1 LTIYS
6 STPRLIIIPS
16 GVRAVP
22 ASILLYGPPGCG
34 KTKLAQA
41 VAGEAQA
48 AFLSIGPSDV
58 LSKFVGESEASVK
71 NLFEKAKSMAMR
83 MESQCA
89 VLFFDEIDALG
100 MSRCGSGG
108 KWGGGGSDDSS
119 SGNSSRR
126 ILAELLIQLSKLS
139 DETAGLKSR
148 KDDGGRLEDN
158 MMIQGSS
165 EQRGVEDCV
174 DVQDNQRKCQ
184 RSEKQ
189 MNSYS
194 SHNYQGSPRPISP
207 ESIDDTNHP
216 LPIRDCKGRPLLGRP
231 SSHHSQP
238 HAPEDTAEYDF
249 PPRPRIIVVA
259 ATNRP
264 EDCDPALLRRFSIRV
279 LVGLPSQRDRKK
291 ILYRLLEGIENT
303 LTPSQLKELAIVTEG
318 WSGSDLESVTREA
331 AMAPI
336 RECLRAAAMLKMKV
350 RNKRKYGQSQEQ
362 SCEFSGNM
370 DANEMARDKLLHGFT
385 KLRPVEM
392 NDFEEAITFWVGDC
406 ADDQE
411 EMMPTMYKKSAA
423 AHYDSESTSSDVEL
437 DNDAQLDE

>member
-1 LTIYS
+1 MFRNLGL
-6 STPRLIIIPS
+6 PPL

-83 MESQCA
+83 MESRCA

-100 MSRCGSGG
+100 MNRCGTGG
-108 KWGGGGSDDSS
+108 SRWGGSDDSS

-126 ILAELLIQLSKLS
+126 ILAELLIQLTKLS
-139 DETAGLKSR
+139 DETGKLEK
-148 KDDGGRLEDN
+148 KKQDDGTGLDN
-158 MMIQGSS
+158 REMSQGN
-165 EQRGVEDCV
+165 EQRVEDCV
-174 DVQDNQRKCQ
+174 DGQENDLKYQ
-184 RSEKQ
+184 RSEKDADSTSLCS
-189 MNSYS
+189 NHYE
-194 SHNYQGSPRPISP
+194 GSPRPISP
-207 ESIDDTNHP
+207 ESMEDANHRQP
-216 LPIRDCKGRPLLGRP
+216 VQDCNKPRSIGHQ
-231 SSHHSQP
+231 SSHSQP
-238 HAPEDTAEYDF
+238 HTHDDTVESHCPHRA
-249 PPRPRIIVVA
+249 RIIVVA

-291 ILYRLLEGIENT
+291 IIRRLLEGVENT
-303 LTPSQLKELAIVTEG
+303 LAPSQLKELATATEG

-350 RNKRKYGQSQEQ
+350 RNKRKFEQSQEQ
-362 SCEFSGNM
+362 SEFSANM
-370 DANEMARDKLLHGFT
+370 DVNDMARDKLLRGFM
-385 KLRPVEM
+385 KLRPVNM
-392 NDFEEAITFWVGDC
+392 KDFEEAITFWVGD
-406 ADDQE
+406 DQE
-411 EMMPTMYKKSAA
+411 EMMPSMSKKSAVT
-423 AHYDSESTSSDVEL
+423 HYDSESTSSSDVEP
-437 DNDAQLDE
+437 DIDEQLDD

>member
-1 LTIYS
+1 MFRNLGF
-6 STPRLIIIPS
+6 PPL

-83 MESQCA
+83 MESRCA

-100 MSRCGSGG
+100 MSRRSTR
-108 KWGGGGSDDSS
+108 WGGSDDSS

-126 ILAELLIQLSKLS
+126 ILAELLIQLTKLS
-139 DETAGLKSR
+139 DETGELEKKTQDDGAGL
-148 KDDGGRLEDN
+148 DN
-158 MMIQGSS
+158 KVMGQGN
-165 EQRGVEDCV
+165 EQRVEDCV
-174 DVQDNQRKCQ
+174 DGQEENNLKYQ
-184 RSEKQ
+184 RSEK
-189 MNSYS
+189 NADSTSLCSNHYE
-194 SHNYQGSPRPISP
+194 GSPRPISP
-207 ESIDDTNHP
+207 ESMEDANHRQ
-216 LPIRDCKGRPLLGRP
+216 PIQDCNKPRSQ
-231 SSHHSQP
+231 SSHSQP
-238 HAPEDTAEYDF
+238 HTHDDTAESDV
-249 PPRPRIIVVA
+249 PPRARIIVVA

-291 ILYRLLEGIENT
+291 IICRLLEGIENT
-303 LTPSQLKELAIVTEG
+303 LTPSQLKELATATEG

-350 RNKRKYGQSQEQ
+350 RNKRKFEQSQEQ
-362 SCEFSGNM
+362 SEFSANM
-370 DANEMARDKLLHGFT
+370 DVNDMARDKLLRGFM
-385 KLRPVEM
+385 KLRPVNM
-392 NDFEEAITFWVGDC
+392 KDFEEAITFWVGD
-406 ADDQE
+406 DQE
-411 EMMPTMYKKSAA
+411 EMMPSMSKKSAVT
-423 AHYDSESTSSDVEL
+423 HYDSESTSSSDVEP
-437 DNDAQLDE
+437 DIDEQLDD